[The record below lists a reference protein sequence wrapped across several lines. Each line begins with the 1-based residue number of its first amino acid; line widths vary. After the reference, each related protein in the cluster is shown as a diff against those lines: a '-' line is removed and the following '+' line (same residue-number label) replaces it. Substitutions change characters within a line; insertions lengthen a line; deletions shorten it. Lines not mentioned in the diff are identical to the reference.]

1 MGSKL
6 GGSTPAWPVQ
16 FHAAAVRLV
25 PSFRHGGEATMLRV
39 WHGWSHGCQA
49 GDKGEHSCSSGL
61 QCTEWCSPH
70 QSGSSHSSEPSVDN
84 PSQRQLEACLLCH
97 CRPSR
102 QSTTTQWLLHLTH
115 TPQHLLLTD
124 MSHPPSFFFFSSAED
139 LREHVLCI
147 PFFLLQPLESEMD
160 FNVRRDHN

>member
-1 MGSKL
+1 MQSLSGSL
-6 GGSTPAWPVQ
+6 
-16 FHAAAVRLV
+16 H
-25 PSFRHGGEATMLRV
+25 HGGEATMLRV

-49 GDKGEHSCSSGL
+49 GDKGEHSCSSVL

-102 QSTTTQWLLHLTH
+102 QSATTQWLLHLTH

-124 MSHPPSFFFFSSAED
+124 MSHPFFF
-139 LREHVLCI
+139 LCRG
-147 PFFLLQPLESEMD
+147 PQRACSLCSFLPPAASG
-160 FNVRRDHN
+160 VRDGF